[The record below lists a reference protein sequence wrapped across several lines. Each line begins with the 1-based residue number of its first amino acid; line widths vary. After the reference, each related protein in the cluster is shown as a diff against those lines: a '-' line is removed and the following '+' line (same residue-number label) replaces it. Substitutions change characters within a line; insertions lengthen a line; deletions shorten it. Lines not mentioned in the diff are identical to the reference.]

1 MRAAIENLPVTS
13 VGVRG
18 SRRLMGMFHLPNR
31 LVSRRVACLLFV
43 VTFVA
48 IAVGVCPVDALAQDA
63 PAPTLPSL
71 DRGPGGYLSLVK
83 IGLIAAVFLVWIR
96 MVDWINRDSIKLLR
110 RLQMD
115 PVVWNPILVGSF
127 LIGFLCAISVPMFL
141 VGYPIFVVAA
151 LVPPLAYFLTR
162 RSKIAESPSVARAL
176 AAGDGEEA
184 DIEALP
190 QDDGVEVDFS
200 PAGADKRQQQSNLIK
215 ARQSTGFVDAK
226 QLLHDA
232 MFKRAEQL
240 MLDFGRE
247 QVKSR
252 MFVDGVWHPLEPR
265 EREVGDAMLV
275 SLKAVAGLNPAD
287 RRSRQDGS
295 FGIKTDLGKANL
307 KLMSQGIKTGERI
320 NIRFVAKAKDPLT
333 LAEAGMFPEM
343 AEKIK
348 SSVNGTGLV
357 IVSAPAGAGLTT
369 SWQAV
374 VASSDRLTRDCV
386 ALIDPSETD
395 TRIENIVINEAD
407 ASSPEAQAA
416 ALKKLLLAQPDGL
429 IAPEIADGTIM
440 DTLTLQTQDERSVLT
455 RTKAKSASE
464 ALLRV
469 YAKAGNRDQFA
480 NAAAFATCQR
490 LIRRLCDDCKQKVKT
505 PPKTIQQLG
514 GNPKKQ
520 NWLYTHWR
528 LPPPDQRVDEKGRD
542 IEFPPC
548 ETCGGLGYIGQIAV
562 FELLEV
568 NDAVRATLKSQPKID
583 AIEQVAR
590 KSGKASISQQ
600 TYKLVLLGVTS
611 LAEAQRMLKA
621 DK

>member
-1 MRAAIENLPVTS
+1 M
-13 VGVRG
+13 
-18 SRRLMGMFHLPNR
+18 
-31 LVSRRVACLLFV
+31 SRRVACLLFI

-48 IAVGVCPVDALAQDA
+48 IVPGVCPGDAFAQDGA
-63 PAPTLPSL
+63 TATLPSL

-83 IGLIAAVFLVWIR
+83 IALIAAMFLIWVR
-96 MVDWINRDSIKLLR
+96 MADWINRDSTKLVR
-110 RLQMD
+110 RLDMA
-115 PVVWNPILVGSF
+115 PAVWNPIVVGSF

-162 RSKIAESPSVARAL
+162 RSKIAENPGVARAL
-176 AAGDGEEA
+176 AGGNAESG

-190 QDDGVEVDFS
+190 QDDGVQVDFA
-200 PAGADKRQQQSNLIK
+200 PAGADNKQKQSNLIK
-215 ARQSTGFVDAK
+215 ARQSAGFVDAK

-247 QVKSR
+247 QVTSR
-252 MFVDGVWHPLEPR
+252 MLVDGVWHPLEPR

-295 FGIKTDLGKANL
+295 FGIKTELGKANL
-307 KLMSQGIKTGERI
+307 KLMSQGIKTGERVV
-320 NIRFVAKAKDPLT
+320 IRFVAKARDPLT

-348 SSVNGTGLV
+348 ASINGTGLV
-357 IVSAPAGAGLTT
+357 IVSAPPGSGLST

-374 VASSDRLTRDCV
+374 VAASDRLTRDCV

-395 TRIENIVINEAD
+395 TRIENIVVNEAD
-407 ASSPEAQAA
+407 ASSPQAQAA
-416 ALKKLLLAQPDGL
+416 ALKKLLLTQPDAL
-429 IAPEIADGTIM
+429 IVPEIADGSIM
-440 DTLTLQTQDERSVLT
+440 DTLALQTLDERSVLT
-455 RTKAKSASE
+455 RTKAKSAAE

-469 YAKAGNRDQFA
+469 YAKAGNREQFA
-480 NAAAFATCQR
+480 TAASFATCQR
-490 LIRRLCDDCKQKVKT
+490 LVRRLCDDCKQKVKT

-514 GNPKKQ
+514 VNPKKQ

-528 LPPPDQRVDEKGRD
+528 LPPLDQRVDEKGRE

-583 AIEQVAR
+583 AVEQVAR
-590 KSGKASISQQ
+590 KSGKKSISQQ
-600 TYKLVLLGVTS
+600 TYQLVLLGVTS

-621 DK
+621 EK